1 MSSYR
6 KDGINYEVYGE
17 DMTMLVSKTI
27 VVHEGEACKLNSRV
41 LSVRERDYLPP
52 GWMKLRIRN
61 RPVLQP
67 EPVNA
72 SGDWM
77 SLFDSDKEEKL
88 PYAVCH
94 SSEPP
99 EVISV
104 DVQRL
109 RLIMPTKWSKMKL
122 TLHMR

>member
-1 MSSYR
+1 MAR
-6 KDGINYEVYGE
+6 LIPEINPKVNLRDLVGLILV
-17 DMTMLVSKTI
+17 MML
-27 VVHEGEACKLNSRV
+27 
-41 LSVRERDYLPP
+41 P

-94 SSEPP
+94 SSEPS